1 MSGSFGDMGNLLRQ
15 AQEMQRELDRV
26 QAELAREVV
35 EGRDGGGSVRVEV
48 NGQGQVLKVHI
59 SDEAFTAHD
68 RAGFEDLLLTALRDG
83 IARAAHLRKERLAR
97 ITGGLN
103 LPGLF

>member
-26 QAELAREVV
+26 QAELAQQVI
-35 EGRDGGGSVRVEV
+35 EGSSGGGLVSTRVS
-48 NGQGQVLKVHI
+48 GQGEVLEVKI
-59 SDEAFTAHD
+59 SERAYSEAD
-68 RAGFEDLLLTALRDG
+68 REQLEDLLLAALRDG
-83 IARAAHLRKERLAR
+83 IARAAHARKERLAR

-103 LPGLF
+103 LPGIF